1 MSWVYWGI
9 VTGFVALVAM
19 LFVCVDVTYSNA
31 KGTRHASA
39 GDAGGPIGAGKDASA
54 ASRRAA

>member
-1 MSWVYWGI
+1 VSWVYWGI
-9 VTGFVALVAM
+9 VTGLVALVAM

-31 KGTRHASA
+31 KEGRHASA
-39 GDAGGPIGAGKDASA
+39 GAAGGPIDANKDPST